1 MTKIQ
6 STINLILKA
15 VAIGMAIPSIIL
27 LALDATSLETSV
39 TLLSIGLLALAV
51 AFLSE
56 SESRSAE
63 AD

>member
-51 AFLSE
+51 ASLSE
-56 SESRSAE
+56 SESRTAE